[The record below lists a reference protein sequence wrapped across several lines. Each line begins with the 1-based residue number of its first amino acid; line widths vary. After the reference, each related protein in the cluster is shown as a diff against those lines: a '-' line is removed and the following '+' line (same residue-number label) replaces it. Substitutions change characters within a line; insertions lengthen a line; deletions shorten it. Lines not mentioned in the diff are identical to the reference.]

1 MSARSD
7 VTASSAGQAGQAGPA
22 AAGRRSGL
30 ASELA
35 FPLALLLL
43 GIFVL
48 VGAAGIAVP
57 LSANVMGPK
66 VYPVAIGVLLLVVGG
81 WLTVTIL
88 RGERGSEEGGE
99 DVDASVPTDWP
110 TVAKLA
116 GSFAAL
122 VVLVEPL
129 GWPIAATLL
138 FGGAA
143 FSLGARPWWRP
154 LLVGLVLA
162 FVIQVAFTQLLG
174 LYLPAGPLEGVSLL
188 G

>member
-7 VTASSAGQAGQAGPA
+7 TDASSTGQAGEA
-22 AAGRRSGL
+22 APRAGRRSGL

-43 GIFVL
+43 GVFVL

-66 VYPVAIGVLLLVVGG
+66 VYPVAIGVLLLVVGL

-110 TVAKLA
+110 TVGKLA

-162 FVIQVAFTQLLG
+162 LVIQVAFTQLLG
-174 LYLPAGPLEGVSLL
+174 LYLPAGPLEGVGFL

>member
-7 VTASSAGQAGQAGPA
+7 VEGATAPSTQGPR
-22 AAGRRSGL
+22 GGGRSGL
-30 ASELA
+30 VAELV
-35 FPLALLLL
+35 FPAALVLL
-43 GIFVL
+43 GVFVL
-48 VGAAGIAVP
+48 LEAVGIAVP
-57 LSANVMGPK
+57 VSANVMGPR
-66 VYPVAIGVLLLVVGG
+66 VYPIAIGIVLLVVGL

-88 RGERGSEEGGE
+88 RGERGAEEGGE
-99 DVDASVPTDWP
+99 DVDASVPVDWA

-116 GSFAAL
+116 GSFIAL

>member
-1 MSARSD
+1 MSASPE
-7 VTASSAGQAGQAGPA
+7 VAAPSAQQQG
-22 AAGRRSGL
+22 GRRAGL
-30 ASELA
+30 LPELA
-35 FPLALLLL
+35 FPLALVLL
-43 GIFVL
+43 GVFVL
-48 VGAAGIAVP
+48 VEAAGIAVP
-57 LSANVMGPK
+57 RSANVMGPK
-66 VYPVAIGVLLLVVGG
+66 VYPVVIGVVLLVVGG

-88 RGERGSEEGGE
+88 RGERGPEEGGE
-99 DVDASVPTDWP
+99 DVDASVPTDWA
-110 TVAKLA
+110 TVAKLV

-162 FVIQVAFTQLLG
+162 FVIQVAFTQALG
-174 LYLPAGPLEGVSLL
+174 LYLPAGPLEGVRFL